1 MKKNVILLEEAYQVV
16 KVRQYLLAEG
26 YTSEQIDLLI
36 ERGLMDKVRRGA
48 MIGAAAL
55 GMMGGAAKGD
65 EVSDAVSKFKQGA
78 SQSIS
83 QDAQRSYDASKSSQQ
98 QENNRINDIIKQAFK
113 KEISQD
119 SKDALMRVIQMNN
132 LKGSKVDELIK
143 ATAQKL
149 GGDDS
154 SHTKVYMTASNLVS
168 R

>member
-26 YTSEQIDLLI
+26 YTLEQIDLLI

-55 GMMGGAAKGD
+55 GMMGGAAKGSELD
-65 EVSDAVSKFKQGA
+65 DDVAKWKKGM

-83 QDAQRSYDASKSSQQ
+83 QVEQQTSAAAKSSQQ
-98 QENNRINDIIKQAFK
+98 QEDNRINDIIKQAFK